1 MNKMETIR
9 KIMII
14 SNNLNKGENS
24 NNNINDRRDR
34 KYNSLLIKKI

>member
-1 MNKMETIR
+1 METIR

>member
-1 MNKMETIR
+1 METIE

-24 NNNINDRRDR
+24 NNNINDRRDKNIILYLLK
-34 KYNSLLIKKI
+34 KYNH